1 VADQELI
8 VSSAAKNKLM
18 IITGEVSGDLIGAA
32 LIMELKSSQPD
43 LIITGIGGDK
53 MKAAGMNLLYHTNQM
68 AFLGF
73 VEVVK
78 HLPFI
83 RQVQKRL
90 IEVIKEKNINCI
102 VLIDYPGFNLS
113 IAKKLK
119 PLGVKIIYYVS
130 PQLWAWAKGRVK
142 KVRRLV
148 DKMLVVFPFEVD
160 FYQKE
165 NVNVEYVGH
174 PLVERIDQY
183 KFLSKDEFFSKFALD
198 RSKEILLVLP
208 GSRRQE
214 VKEIFPEIIKA
225 ADRLAKNFNMQV
237 VVARSKNID
246 EKYFQS
252 VSSSNNFYLIE
263 DFTYELMKYAKFG
276 IVKSGTSTLE
286 AGYFALPMVV
296 VYKTRFLTYLIGKQ
310 LIKLDRIGMVNI
322 LLNEMVVP
330 ELIQNEANSE
340 NIFNA
345 ASDIL
350 SNQKTY
356 QEVKHKLEL
365 VKEKLGG
372 SGASKKAAGKVLE
385 ILNES

>member
-1 VADQELI
+1 M
-8 VSSAAKNKLM
+8 SSTAKNKLM
-18 IITGEVSGDLIGAA
+18 IITGEVSGDLIGGA
-32 LIMELKSSQPD
+32 LVRELKSPQPD
-43 LIITGIGGDK
+43 LLITGIGGDK
-53 MKAAGMNLLYHTNQM
+53 MKSAGMNLVYHTNQM

-73 VEVVK
+73 VEVLK

-83 RQVQKRL
+83 RQVQKKL
-90 IEVIKEKNINCI
+90 IEVIKKENIGCV

-174 PLVERIDQY
+174 PLVERINQY
-183 KFLSKDEFFSKFALD
+183 EFLSKDEFFSKFALD
-198 RSKEILLVLP
+198 GSKEILLVMP
-208 GSRRQE
+208 GSRKQE

-252 VSSSNNFYLIE
+252 VSGSNNFYLIE

-330 ELIQNEANSE
+330 ELIQNEVDSQNV
-340 NIFNA
+340 FQT

>member
-1 VADQELI
+1 MGT
-8 VSSAAKNKLM
+8 SKNKLM
-18 IITGEVSGDLIGAA
+18 IITGEVSGDLIGAS
-32 LIMELKSSQPD
+32 LIRELKSLKPD
-43 LIITGIGGDK
+43 LKITGIGGDK
-53 MKAAGMNLLYHTNQM
+53 MKSAGMDLIYHTDQM

-83 RQVQKRL
+83 HQVQKKL
-90 IEVIKEKNINCI
+90 IDVIKKEEIRYV

-142 KVRRLV
+142 KVKRLV
-148 DKMLVVFPFEVD
+148 DKMIVVFPFEVE
-160 FYQKE
+160 FYKKE

-174 PLVERIDQY
+174 PLVERINQY
-183 KFLSKDEFFSKFALD
+183 KFLSRDEFFSKFNLD
-198 RSKEILLVLP
+198 KQKEIILILP
-208 GSRRQE
+208 GSRKQE
-214 VKEIFPEIIKA
+214 VKEIFPEVIEA
-225 ADRLAKNFNMQV
+225 ANRLAKEFNLQV

-246 EKYFQS
+246 EKNFRK
-252 VSSSNNFYLIE
+252 SSSQEKFITIE
-263 DFTYELMKYAKFG
+263 DHNYELMKYSRFG
-276 IVKSGTSTLE
+276 IIKSGTSTLE
-286 AGYFALPMVV
+286 AGYFALPMIV
-296 VYKTRFLTYLIGKQ
+296 VYKTNPLTYLIGKQ

-322 LLNEMVVP
+322 LLDEMVVP
-330 ELIQNEANSE
+330 ELIQNDANSE

-345 ASDIL
+345 ASKVL
-350 SNQKTY
+350 SDNQVYEKMRL
-356 QEVKHKLEL
+356 KLGI

-372 SGASKKAAGKVLE
+372 DGASKKAASSILE

>member
-1 VADQELI
+1 
-8 VSSAAKNKLM
+8 
-18 IITGEVSGDLIGAA
+18 
-32 LIMELKSSQPD
+32 
-43 LIITGIGGDK
+43 
-53 MKAAGMNLLYHTNQM
+53 
-68 AFLGF
+68 
-73 VEVVK
+73 
-78 HLPFI
+78 LPFI
-83 RQVQKRL
+83 RQVQKKL
-90 IEVIKEKNINCI
+90 IEVIKKENIGCV

-174 PLVERIDQY
+174 PLVERIYQY
-183 KFLSKDEFFSKFALD
+183 EFLSKEEFFSKFALD
-198 RSKEILLVLP
+198 RSKEILLVMP
-208 GSRRQE
+208 GSRKQE

-225 ADRLAKNFNMQV
+225 AGRLAKNFNMQV

-252 VSSSNNFYLIE
+252 VSGSNNFYLIE

-296 VYKTRFLTYLIGKQ
+296 EYKTKLLTYLIGKQ

-330 ELIQNEANSE
+330 ELIQNEADSE
-340 NIFNA
+340 NIFKTA
-345 ASDIL
+345 LAIL
-350 SNQKTY
+350 SNQQAY

>member
-1 VADQELI
+1 M
-8 VSSAAKNKLM
+8 SSTAKNKLM
-18 IITGEVSGDLIGAA
+18 IITGEVSGDLIGGA
-32 LIMELKSSQPD
+32 LVRELKSSQPD
-43 LIITGIGGDK
+43 LLITGIGGDK
-53 MKAAGMNLLYHTNQM
+53 MKSAGMNLVYHTNQM

-73 VEVVK
+73 VEVLN

-83 RQVQKRL
+83 RQVQKQL
-90 IEVIKEKNINCI
+90 IEVIKKENIGCV

-174 PLVERIDQY
+174 PLVERIYQY
-183 KFLSKDEFFSKFALD
+183 EFLSKDEFFSKFALD
-198 RSKEILLVLP
+198 RSKEILLVMP
-208 GSRRQE
+208 GSRKQE

-225 ADRLAKNFNMQV
+225 AGRLAKNFNMQV

-263 DFTYELMKYAKFG
+263 DSTYELMKYAKFG

-330 ELIQNEANSE
+330 ELIQNEADSE

-372 SGASKKAAGKVLE
+372 SGASKKASGKVLE